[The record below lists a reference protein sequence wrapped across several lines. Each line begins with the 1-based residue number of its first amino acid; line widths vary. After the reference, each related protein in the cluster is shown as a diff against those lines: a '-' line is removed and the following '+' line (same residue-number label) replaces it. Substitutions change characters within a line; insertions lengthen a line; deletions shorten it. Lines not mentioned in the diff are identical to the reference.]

1 LLAWRNCQEIAGE
14 AVHRRKSHEHRTSV
28 RKGAD
33 VRLSSQNLPD
43 IENVT
48 EADIERAFDNGAIG
62 KFVHLWSSADTF
74 IQAGS
79 RGTPSKCVPP
89 DHPALKHHWAFI
101 HRTGSEP
108 WTLEHIEL
116 VDVREYETEEYLTLE
131 QVKRVF
137 IEYLR
142 GDPEWMQPYTWVQA
156 GQGSSKPPV
165 VVITETEWLSFTQP
179 ITMLDLLRGKAS
191 DRNLRL
197 FAIACC
203 RRIWPHIADER
214 SRRAVELAALDVDGL
229 VSAEERIAAAQAAA
243 DALTDAFFN
252 LDIRSN
258 GHLYHAA
265 WAAALCLH
273 TAEIP
278 LRTPI
283 SEPVISGAF
292 DCAMNAAINSASA
305 ATIAKVDITCSK
317 VQMHAQL
324 DVDTNAEYAAQCD
337 LLRDIFGYPFGA

>member
-1 LLAWRNCQEIAGE
+1 M
-14 AVHRRKSHEHRTSV
+14 
-28 RKGAD
+28 
-33 VRLSSQNLPD
+33 RLSSENLPD

-89 DHPALKHHWAFI
+89 DDPALKHHWAFI

-116 VDVREYETEEYLTLE
+116 VDVREYEPEEFLTLE
-131 QVKRVF
+131 EVKRVF
-137 IEYLR
+137 VAYLR
-142 GDPEWMQPYTWVQA
+142 GDPDWKQPYTWVQA
-156 GQGSSKPPV
+156 GQGASKPRA
-165 VVITETEWLSFTQP
+165 VVISESEWMSYTQST
-179 ITMLDLLRGKAS
+179 TMLGLLRGKAS

-214 SRRAVELAALDVDGL
+214 SRRAVELAGLDVDGL
-229 VSAEERIAAAQAAA
+229 VSAEERLAAARGAA
-243 DALTDAFFN
+243 DALADAFDK
-252 LDIRSN
+252 LDNRSN

-273 TAEIP
+273 TSQIP
-278 LRTPI
+278 LRTPVDK
-283 SEPVISGAF
+283 PALSGTF
-292 DCAMNAAINSASA
+292 DCTMLAAVNSAYA
-305 ATIAKVDITCSK
+305 AAIAKVDATSPK
-317 VQMHAQL
+317 DQRHAQL
-324 DVDTNAEYAAQCD
+324 EVDTNAEYAAQCD